1 MFAYNAQPINF
12 ENIENNIQKKKKNKT
27 IKNKKVN
34 AILKHINIEPFNNN
48 DLVNFNPPPKPMSM
62 GVENTIYKDNEKING
77 TLVEDEDDTDNQ
89 NKYDI
94 NNIDNETNDNEININ
109 NYNTLDSNINEQE
122 MYKENYK
129 DYVPYY
135 TNTSN
140 YNTNNKELVEKL
152 NYMIH
157 LLEDN
162 KNIKSESVTE
172 DVILYSFLGVFII
185 FVIDS
190 FSRATKYIR

>member
-12 ENIENNIQKKKKNKT
+12 EKYENNIEKKKKNKNKT

-34 AILKHINIEPFNNN
+34 AILNQINVEPFNNN
-48 DLVNFNPPPKPMSM
+48 DLVNFNPPPKPISM
-62 GVENTIYKDNEKING
+62 GVVNTIEDERINDN
-77 TLVEDEDDTDNQ
+77 LVEDDTDNQ
-89 NKYDI
+89 NNYDL
-94 NNIDNETNDNEININ
+94 NNTDNETNDHEINVN
-109 NYNTLDSNINEQE
+109 NYNKLDSNINEPV

-135 TNTSN
+135 TNASN
-140 YNTNNKELVEKL
+140 YNTNNKELIEKL

>member
-12 ENIENNIQKKKKNKT
+12 ENVENNIEKKKKNKK
-27 IKNKKVN
+27 IKNKKIN
-34 AILKHINIEPFNNN
+34 TILKHINIKNFNNN
-48 DLVNFNPPPKPMSM
+48 DLVNFNPPPKPISM
-62 GVENTIYKDNEKING
+62 GVENTIYKDNEQIND
-77 TLVEDEDDTDNQ
+77 TLVEDENDSDNQ
-89 NKYDI
+89 NNYDL
-94 NNIDNETNDNEININ
+94 NNINNETNDNEINVN

-135 TNTSN
+135 TNASN